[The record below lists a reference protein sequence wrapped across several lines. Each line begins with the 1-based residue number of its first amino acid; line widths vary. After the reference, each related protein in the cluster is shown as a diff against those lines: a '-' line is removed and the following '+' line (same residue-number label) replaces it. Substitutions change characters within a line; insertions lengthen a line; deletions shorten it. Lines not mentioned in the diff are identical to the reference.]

1 MESTK
6 GRQLHKQ
13 SLESQEKGNF
23 GEALELSDRAMVT
36 YQEDG
41 DKVGFSEIQA
51 MRFLI
56 LKHLY
61 ERTDDNSYMVL
72 AKYSA
77 MAGVELAEA
86 SGDKT
91 ALTIPYFNLAK
102 TFEALG
108 EYKEAVDGYKK
119 AIINMEESPAERHN
133 RPSVIA
139 DFKGHLAI
147 CEYKTGDK
155 TAIERA
161 LEAIEELRACE
172 EEKYTKDVWLSGG
185 YMRLAEALKN
195 DNREEARKYLDKAK
209 EIIDANEELKL
220 RKEQWEKLAESFA

>member
-23 GEALELSDRAMVT
+23 GEALELSDRAMVA

-61 ERTDDNSYMVL
+61 ERTDDKSYMIL
-72 AKYSA
+72 AKHSA
-77 MAGVELAEA
+77 MAGVELAEE
-86 SGDKT
+86 SGDRT
-91 ALTIPYFNLAK
+91 ALAVPYFNLAK
-102 TFEALG
+102 ALEALG
-108 EYKEAVDGYKK
+108 ECKEAVEEYKK
-119 AIINMEESPAERHN
+119 AIRNMEENPAERHN
-133 RPSVIA
+133 RPSVLA
-139 DFKGHLAI
+139 DFKGHMAI
-147 CEYKTGDK
+147 CEYKAGDK

-161 LEAIEELRACE
+161 TAAIEALKASE
-172 EEKYTKDVWLSGG
+172 EDKYAKDVWLSGG
-185 YMRLAEALKN
+185 YMRLAEVLR
-195 DNREEARKYLDKAK
+195 DDDREEARKYLDKAK
-209 EIIDANEELKL
+209 EVIDGNEELKL
-220 RKEQWEKLAESFA
+220 RKEQWGKLAESFA